1 VITGVIR
8 LIEDASKLL
17 ADINA
22 DSALRLDIAAVWNDI
37 RAIFGIAARAAIK
50 KDGTGDIPF

>member
-1 VITGVIR
+1 MITSIIR
-8 LIEDASKLL
+8 LIEDTSKLL

-50 KDGTGDIPF
+50 KDNSGDIPF